1 MLWHRLM
8 DHAPLAVAAAR
19 RAAALAALLPA
30 LLPAVLPTVLPAQSR
45 FGGALA
51 AVASQ
56 PLGKFRQNAR
66 WGFGGDGAL
75 TLAAD
80 RRGVLSLRAEGSVV
94 SYSAGRRQFVA
105 TVGFGQQAVLEEEA
119 KNHIATFS
127 VGPQLTVPTGLVRPY
142 AAATVGLTYFS
153 TATTIRVPGEETT
166 SGQPIT
172 LDERTN
178 FSHTGRTFGGVGGV
192 LVPLSAL
199 GLNLGGAM
207 LDVGVRYQRN
217 AHARF
222 VRPGD
227 VRLNET
233 TAPSIAASE
242 GEANVL
248 SYRLG
253 VAARFD

>member
-1 MLWHRLM
+1 MLWHRLV
-8 DHAPLAVAAAR
+8 HRARLAISASRLAI
-19 RAAALAALLPA
+19 ALAALLPA
-30 LLPAVLPTVLPAQSR
+30 VLPAQSR
-45 FGGALA
+45 VGGALA
-51 AVASQ
+51 VVASQ
-56 PLGKFRQNAR
+56 PLGEFRQNAR
-66 WGFGGDGAL
+66 WGFGGDGAV

-80 RRGVLSLRAEGSVV
+80 RRGILSLRAEGSVV
-94 SYSAGRRQFVA
+94 GYSAGRSQFLA
-105 TVGFGQQAVLEEEA
+105 AVGSFGQQAVLEEEA
-119 KNHIATFS
+119 RNHIATFS
-127 VGPQLTVPTGLVRPY
+127 VGPQLAVPTGRVRPY

-166 SGQPIT
+166 TGQPIT
-172 LDERTN
+172 LDQQTN
-178 FSHTGRTFGGVGGV
+178 FSHTGRTVGGVGGV
-192 LVPLSAL
+192 LVPLTAL
-199 GLNLGGAM
+199 GLNLGAAM

-233 TAPSIAASE
+233 TAPSIATSE

-248 SYRLG
+248 SYRVG

>member
-1 MLWHRLM
+1 MAWPHL
-8 DHAPLAVAAAR
+8 VR
-19 RAAALAALLPA
+19 RASAVVAGSLLPLLSILRPDALAA
-30 LLPAVLPTVLPAQSR
+30 QSR
-45 FGGALA
+45 VGGALA

-56 PLGKFRQNAR
+56 PLGEFRQNAR
-66 WGFGGDGAL
+66 WGFGGDGAI

-80 RRGVLSLRAEGSVV
+80 RRGILSLRAEGSVV
-94 SYSAGRRQFVA
+94 GYSAGRSQFVA

-142 AAATVGLTYFS
+142 AAATIGLTYFS
-153 TATTIRVPGEETT
+153 TATTIRVPGDETT
-166 SGQPIT
+166 TGQPIT
-172 LDERTN
+172 LDQQTN
-178 FSHTGRTFGGVGGV
+178 FSHTGRTVGGVGGV

-217 AHARF
+217 AHAQF

-233 TAPSIAASE
+233 TAPSITASE

-248 SYRLG
+248 SYRVG
-253 VAARFD
+253 IAARFD